1 MDLIQK
7 PQSENLIVDGSEAT
21 FMEDVV
27 EESKKQP
34 VIVDFWAPWCGPCK
48 TLGPALEAVVKEN
61 SSKVKMVKID
71 IDQNSKNYSKS
82 DINSSSKGS
91 TYSNQNQVSK
101 NDDSETSGFAAIEDV
116 PLIID
121 LSSVTD
127 ADGMGSVSVQWQI
140 SPDNKKWTNISAAT
154 NQSFTP
160 REIHVGSR
168 LRVVISYVDGQG
180 NLEPLTSPPSTP
192 VRNVNDK
199 PTGSPRLI
207 GSSVEDSALVVD
219 TSGIADEDGI
229 GGFDITWQ
237 RSSSKSSWEAYP
249 TGDKNEVLRLT
260 QSQVG
265 YSYRA
270 VVSYVDSHGTREV
283 LYTSPS
289 ETIDNL
295 DDPVQG
301 EVTIVGEPKEGITLR
316 ALSNSLSDEDGIASI
331 SISWETSKDGRNWMG
346 LNSLSG
352 PVLNLNQSLVGS
364 QVRARVAVVDNF
376 GIETNLYSQATRTV
390 ENVNNKPSGR
400 IVIRRVGQ

>member
-1 MDLIQK
+1 MRYIKDNLFLLTLCVVVGVATLDSKNVLAGGDPSIKDSKVTKQK
-7 PQSENLIVDGSEAT
+7 SNIKQHDHSKLYVDKQ
-21 FMEDVV
+21 
-27 EESKKQP
+27 KK
-34 VIVDFWAPWCGPCK
+34 
-48 TLGPALEAVVKEN
+48 L
-61 SSKVKMVKID
+61 SSKNNNTTN
-71 IDQNSKNYSKS
+71 NSGLAKNSGDLSK
-82 DINSSSKGS
+82 DGN
-91 TYSNQNQVSK
+91 V
-101 NDDSETSGFAAIEDV
+101 ETAGFAAIEDV

-127 ADGMGSVSVQWQI
+127 SDGMGSVSVQWQI
-140 SPDNKKWTNISAAT
+140 SSDNKKWTNISGAT

-160 REIHVGSR
+160 REVHVGKR
-168 LRVVISYVDGQG
+168 LRVAISYVDGQG

-199 PTGSPRLI
+199 PTGSARLI
-207 GSSVEDSALVVD
+207 GSAVEDSALVVD
-219 TSGIADEDGI
+219 TSSIADEDGI

-237 RSSSKSSWEAYP
+237 RSTSKSSWEAYP
-249 TGDKNEVLRLT
+249 AGQNEVLRLT

-270 VVSYVDSHGTREV
+270 VVSYIDSHGTREV

-301 EVTIVGEPKEGITLR
+301 EVVITGEPKEGVTLR
-316 ALSNSLSDEDGIASI
+316 ALSDSLSDEDGIASI
-331 SISWETSKDGRNWMG
+331 SISWERSKDGRNWIG

-352 PVLNLNQSLVGS
+352 PVLQLNQSLVGS

-376 GIETNLYSQATRTV
+376 GIETNLYSQATRTI

>member
-1 MDLIQK
+1 MRFIKDNLLLLTLCLIVGVATLDSKNVLAGGDPSIKDSKVTKQKSNIKQHEHKKTYVEKQKKLSSTDTKTISNNTSATKNSSDLNK
-7 PQSENLIVDGSEAT
+7 DENL
-21 FMEDVV
+21 
-27 EESKKQP
+27 
-34 VIVDFWAPWCGPCK
+34 
-48 TLGPALEAVVKEN
+48 EN
-61 SSKVKMVKID
+61 A
-71 IDQNSKNYSKS
+71 
-82 DINSSSKGS
+82 
-91 TYSNQNQVSK
+91 
-101 NDDSETSGFAAIEDV
+101 GFAAIEDV

-127 ADGMGSVSVQWQI
+127 SDGMGSVSVQWQI
-140 SPDNKKWTNISAAT
+140 SSDNKKWTNISGAT

-160 REIHVGSR
+160 REIHVGNR
-168 LRVVISYVDGQG
+168 LRVAISYVDGQG
-180 NLEPLTSPPSTP
+180 NLEPLLSPPSTP

-199 PTGSPRLI
+199 PTGSARLI
-207 GSSVEDSALVVD
+207 GSAVEDSVLVVD
-219 TSGIADEDGI
+219 TSSIADEDGI

-249 TGDKNEVLRLT
+249 TAQNEVLRLT

-301 EVTIVGEPKEGITLR
+301 EITITGETKEGVTLR
-316 ALSNSLSDEDGIASI
+316 AISDSLSDEDGIASI
-331 SISWETSKDGRNWMG
+331 SISWETSKDGRNWIG

-352 PVLNLNQSLVGS
+352 PVLQLNQSLVGS

>member
-1 MDLIQK
+1 MFVDKQK
-7 PQSENLIVDGSEAT
+7 NLSSTDRKKVSDTTSATKKINNSNNDENL
-21 FMEDVV
+21 
-27 EESKKQP
+27 
-34 VIVDFWAPWCGPCK
+34 
-48 TLGPALEAVVKEN
+48 EN
-61 SSKVKMVKID
+61 A
-71 IDQNSKNYSKS
+71 
-82 DINSSSKGS
+82 
-91 TYSNQNQVSK
+91 
-101 NDDSETSGFAAIEDV
+101 GFAAIEDV

-127 ADGMGSVSVQWQI
+127 SDGMGSVSVQWQI
-140 SPDNKKWTNISAAT
+140 SSDNKKWTNISGAT

-168 LRVVISYVDGQG
+168 LRVAISYIDGQG
-180 NLEPLTSPPSTP
+180 NLEPLLSPPSTP

-199 PTGSPRLI
+199 PTGSARLI
-207 GSSVEDSALVVD
+207 GSAVEDSSLVVD
-219 TSGIADEDGI
+219 TSSIADEDGI

-249 TGDKNEVLRLT
+249 TAQNEVLKLT
-260 QSQVG
+260 QNQVG

-301 EVTIVGEPKEGITLR
+301 EVTVTGEPKEGDILR
-316 ALSNSLSDEDGIASI
+316 ALSDSLTDEDGIASI
-331 SISWETSKDGRNWMG
+331 SISWETSRDGRNWVG

-352 PVLNLNQSLVGS
+352 PVLQLNQSLVGS

>member
-1 MDLIQK
+1 VEVYVLFFSNVTFRLTLFVSLSLFSFNFSSAFAGGDPSVKDTKVIEQK
-7 PQSENLIVDGSEAT
+7 TNITQHKHE
-21 FMEDVV
+21 
-27 EESKKQP
+27 KK
-34 VIVDFWAPWCGPCK
+34 IINKID
-48 TLGPALEAVVKEN
+48 N
-61 SSKVKMVKID
+61 SSNKTKEKAVKD
-71 IDQNSKNYSKS
+71 DQTE
-82 DINSSSKGS
+82 I
-91 TYSNQNQVSK
+91 
-101 NDDSETSGFAAIEDV
+101 SGFAAIEDV

-127 ADGMGSVSVQWQI
+127 SDGMGTVSVQWQI
-140 SPDNKKWTNISAAT
+140 SPDNIKWTNISGAT

-160 REIHVGSR
+160 REIHVGNR

-180 NLEPLTSPPSTP
+180 NLEPLTSPPSTA
-192 VRNVNDK
+192 VKNVNDK
-199 PTGSPRLI
+199 PTGSARLI

-219 TSGIADEDGI
+219 TSSIADEDGI

-237 RSSSKSSWEAYP
+237 RSSSKSSWKAYP
-249 TGDKNEVLRLT
+249 SAQNEVLRLG
-260 QSQVG
+260 QAQVG

-301 EVTIVGEPKEGITLR
+301 EVSIIGEPKEGVTLR

-331 SISWETSKDGRNWMG
+331 SISWETSKDGRNWTI
-346 LNSLSG
+346 LSSLSG
-352 PVLNLNQSLVGS
+352 PILSLGQTLVGS

>member
-1 MDLIQK
+1 MR
-7 PQSENLIVDGSEAT
+7 
-21 FMEDVV
+21 FMKDNFLLFALC
-27 EESKKQP
+27 
-34 VIVDFWAPWCGPCK
+34 VIVGIA
-48 TLGPALEAVVKEN
+48 TLDSKIVFAGGDPSIKD
-61 SSKVKMVKID
+61 SKVKKQKSNITQHDHSKLYVDKQKKLTSTD
-71 IDQNSKNYSKS
+71 KKNVSNNSSASKNNN
-82 DINSSSKGS
+82 NSNKDE
-91 TYSNQNQVSK
+91 NV
-101 NDDSETSGFAAIEDV
+101 ETSGFAAIEDV

-127 ADGMGSVSVQWQI
+127 SDGMGSVSVQWQI
-140 SPDNKKWTNISAAT
+140 SSDNKKWTNISGAT

-168 LRVVISYVDGQG
+168 LRVAISYVDGQG

-199 PTGSPRLI
+199 PTGSARLI
-207 GSSVEDSALVVD
+207 GSAVEDSALVVD
-219 TSGIADEDGI
+219 TSSIADEDGI

-249 TGDKNEVLRLT
+249 AGQNEVLRLT
-260 QSQVG
+260 QNQVG

-270 VVSYVDSHGTREV
+270 VVSYIDSHGTREV

-301 EVTIVGEPKEGITLR
+301 EVTIIGEPKEGVTLR
-316 ALSNSLSDEDGIASI
+316 ALSDSLSDEDGIASI
-331 SISWETSKDGRNWMG
+331 SISWETSKDGRNWIV

-352 PVLNLNQSLVGS
+352 PILPLDQSLVGS

>member
-1 MDLIQK
+1 MSFIRVNLLKLIF
-7 PQSENLIVDGSEAT
+7 SFVLIVLT
-21 FMEDVV
+21 FNVNSVFAGGDPAIKDEKVIINKNNITQHKH
-27 EESKKQP
+27 KKDS
-34 VIVDFWAPWCGPCK
+34 V
-48 TLGPALEAVVKEN
+48 
-61 SSKVKMVKID
+61 
-71 IDQNSKNYSKS
+71 DQNSKNYSKS
-82 DINSSSKGS
+82 DIKSSAKDS
-91 TYSNQNQVSK
+91 TYSNQNQISK
-101 NDDSETSGFAAIEDV
+101 NDNSETSGFAAIEDV

-140 SPDNKKWTNISAAT
+140 SSDPKKWTNISAAT

-199 PTGSPRLI
+199 PTGSARLI

>member
-1 MDLIQK
+1 MRLFK
-7 PQSENLIVDGSEAT
+7 VNLLLLALCVLASITALDTKNVFAGGDPAIK
-21 FMEDVV
+21 D
-27 EESKKQP
+27 KK
-34 VIVDFWAPWCGPCK
+34 
-48 TLGPALEAVVKEN
+48 VKKN
-61 SSKVKMVKID
+61 KSNVTQHNHSKVYGKSYVSEQKKLSS
-71 IDQNSKNYSKS
+71 NSN
-82 DINSSSKGS
+82 
-91 TYSNQNQVSK
+91 K
-101 NDDSETSGFAAIEDV
+101 NDSTETNSNTKSNSGSDESSETAGFAAIEDV

-140 SPDNKKWTNISAAT
+140 SSDNKKWTNISGAT

-160 REIHVGSR
+160 REIHVASR

-199 PTGSPRLI
+199 PTGSARLI

-219 TSGIADEDGI
+219 TSSIADEDGI

-249 TGDKNEVLRLT
+249 TGQNEVLRLT
-260 QSQVG
+260 QKQVG

-270 VVSYVDSHGTREV
+270 VVSYIDSHGTREV

-301 EVTIVGEPKEGITLR
+301 EVTIVGEPKEGITLK

-331 SISWETSKDGRNWMG
+331 SISWETSKDGRNWVG

-352 PVLNLNQSLVGS
+352 PILSLNQSLVGS
-364 QVRARVAVVDNF
+364 QIRARVAVVDNF
-376 GIETNLYSQATRTV
+376 GIETNLFSQATRTV

>member
-1 MDLIQK
+1 MVFFKYNFLLLSLCVLVSFTTLDSKSSSAGGDPEVKDEKVKSFKSNIKQHSHSKIYGTKQKDL
-7 PQSENLIVDGSEAT
+7 SSTTN
-21 FMEDVV
+21 
-27 EESKKQP
+27 
-34 VIVDFWAPWCGPCK
+34 
-48 TLGPALEAVVKEN
+48 
-61 SSKVKMVKID
+61 SKV
-71 IDQNSKNYSKS
+71 NTRS
-82 DINSSSKGS
+82 DN
-91 TYSNQNQVSK
+91 TA
-101 NDDSETSGFAAIEDV
+101 DSEINGFAAIEDV

-140 SPDNKKWTNISAAT
+140 SNDKKKWTNISGAT
-154 NQSFTP
+154 TQSFTP

-192 VRNVNDK
+192 VKNVNDK
-199 PTGSPRLI
+199 PTGSARLI

-219 TSGIADEDGI
+219 TSNIADEDGI
-229 GGFDITWQ
+229 GGFDISWQ

-249 TGDKNEVLRLT
+249 AVDNEVLRLT
-260 QSQVG
+260 QNQVG
-265 YSYRA
+265 YSFRA
-270 VVSYVDSHGTREV
+270 VVSYIDTHGTREV

-301 EVTIVGEPKEGITLR
+301 EVTIAGESKEGSTLT

-331 SISWETSKDGRNWMG
+331 SISWEKSKDGRNWIV

-352 PVLNLNQSLVGS
+352 PTLSLNQTLVGS
-364 QVRARVAVVDNF
+364 QIRARVAVVDNF

-390 ENVNNKPSGR
+390 ENINNKPTGR
-400 IVIRRVGQ
+400 IIIRRVGQ

>member
-1 MDLIQK
+1 M
-7 PQSENLIVDGSEAT
+7 
-21 FMEDVV
+21 
-27 EESKKQP
+27 P
-34 VIVDFWAPWCGPCK
+34 VK
-48 TLGPALEAVVKEN
+48 L
-61 SSKVKMVKID
+61 KID
-71 IDQNSKNYSKS
+71 ELK
-82 DINSSSKGS
+82 INSILELNKLIPFLKAHGFKSLLNK
-91 TYSNQNQVSK
+91 YENV
-101 NDDSETSGFAAIEDV
+101 ETAGFAAIEDV

-127 ADGMGSVSVQWQI
+127 SDGMGSVSVQWQI
-140 SPDNKKWTNISAAT
+140 SPDNNKWTNISGAT

-168 LRVVISYVDGQG
+168 LRVAISYVDGQG
-180 NLEPLTSPPSTP
+180 NLEPLISPPSTP

-199 PTGSPRLI
+199 PTGSARLI

-219 TSGIADEDGI
+219 TSSIADEDGI

-249 TGDKNEVLRLT
+249 TGQNEVLRLT

-270 VVSYVDSHGTREV
+270 VVSYIDSHGTREV

-301 EVTIVGEPKEGITLR
+301 EVTIIGEPKEGVTLR

-331 SISWETSKDGRNWMG
+331 SISWETSKDGRNWIG
-346 LNSLSG
+346 VNSLSG
-352 PVLNLNQSLVGS
+352 PVLSLGQSLVGS

>member
-1 MDLIQK
+1 MRFIRDNLLLLTFCAIVGIATLDSKNVLAGGDPSLKDKKITKKESNITQHDHNKIYHDKQK
-7 PQSENLIVDGSEAT
+7 KLSSRDNNKP
-21 FMEDVV
+21 
-27 EESKKQP
+27 SK
-34 VIVDFWAPWCGPCK
+34 
-48 TLGPALEAVVKEN
+48 N
-61 SSKVKMVKID
+61 SSL
-71 IDQNSKNYSKS
+71 
-82 DINSSSKGS
+82 
-91 TYSNQNQVSK
+91 TSNKTSA
-101 NDDSETSGFAAIEDV
+101 NDENVETAGFAAIEDV

-127 ADGMGSVSVQWQI
+127 SDGMGSVSVQWQI
-140 SPDNKKWTNISAAT
+140 SNDNKKWTNISGAT

-168 LRVVISYVDGQG
+168 LRVAISYVDGQG

-199 PTGSPRLI
+199 PTGSARLI
-207 GSSVEDSALVVD
+207 GSAVEDSALVVD
-219 TSGIADEDGI
+219 TSSIADEDGI

-249 TGDKNEVLRLT
+249 AGQNEVLRLT

-270 VVSYVDSHGTREV
+270 VVSYIDSHGTREV

-301 EVTIVGEPKEGITLR
+301 EVNIIGEPKEGVTLR
-316 ALSNSLSDEDGIASI
+316 ALSESLSDEDGIASI
-331 SISWETSKDGRNWMG
+331 SISWETSKDGRNWIG

-352 PVLNLNQSLVGS
+352 PVLPLTQALVGS

>member
-1 MDLIQK
+1 MRIFKDNLLLFTLCVIVGVVTLDSKNVFAGGDPSIKDSKVTKQK
-7 PQSENLIVDGSEAT
+7 SNIKQHDHSKLYVDKQKKLS
-21 FMEDVV
+21 
-27 EESKKQP
+27 SKKNN
-34 VIVDFWAPWCGPCK
+34 
-48 TLGPALEAVVKEN
+48 TTNN
-61 SSKVKMVKID
+61 SGLAKNSGDLSKDGNV
-71 IDQNSKNYSKS
+71 
-82 DINSSSKGS
+82 
-91 TYSNQNQVSK
+91 
-101 NDDSETSGFAAIEDV
+101 ETAGFAAIEDV

-127 ADGMGSVSVQWQI
+127 SDGMGSVSVQWQI
-140 SPDNKKWTNISAAT
+140 SSDNKKWTNISGAT

-160 REIHVGSR
+160 REVHVGKR
-168 LRVVISYVDGQG
+168 LRVAISYVDGQG

-199 PTGSPRLI
+199 PTGSARLI
-207 GSSVEDSALVVD
+207 GSAVEDSALVVD
-219 TSGIADEDGI
+219 TSSIADEDGI

-237 RSSSKSSWEAYP
+237 RSTSKSSWEAYP
-249 TGDKNEVLRLT
+249 AGQNEVLRLT

-270 VVSYVDSHGTREV
+270 VVSYIDSHGTREV

-301 EVTIVGEPKEGITLR
+301 EVTIIGEPKEGVTLR
-316 ALSNSLSDEDGIASI
+316 ALSESLSDEDGIASI
-331 SISWETSKDGRNWMG
+331 SISWETSKDGRNWAG

-352 PVLNLNQSLVGS
+352 PILPLTQSLVGS
-364 QVRARVAVVDNF
+364 QVRVRVAVVDNF

>member
-1 MDLIQK
+1 MRFLKYNFLPLSLCVLASFTTLDSKISFAGGDPTIKDQK
-7 PQSENLIVDGSEAT
+7 
-21 FMEDVV
+21 
-27 EESKKQP
+27 
-34 VIVDFWAPWCGPCK
+34 
-48 TLGPALEAVVKEN
+48 VK
-61 SSKVKMVKID
+61 SSKSNIK
-71 IDQNSKNYSKS
+71 QHNHAKNYVTKQKNLSSTTNSTVNTKS
-82 DINSSSKGS
+82 NNNTD
-91 TYSNQNQVSK
+91 SNI
-101 NDDSETSGFAAIEDV
+101 TGFAAIEDV

-127 ADGMGSVSVQWQI
+127 ADGMGTVSVQWQI
-140 SPDNKKWTNISAAT
+140 SNDNEKWTNISAAT
-154 NQSFTP
+154 TQSFTP

-192 VRNVNDK
+192 VKNVNDK
-199 PTGSPRLI
+199 PTGSARLI

-219 TSGIADEDGI
+219 TSNIADEDGI

-249 TGDKNEVLRLT
+249 AAQSEVLRLT
-260 QSQVG
+260 QNQVG
-265 YSYRA
+265 FSYRA
-270 VVSYVDSHGTREV
+270 VVSYIDSHGTREV

-301 EVTIVGEPKEGITLR
+301 EVIIDGEPIEGATLT
-316 ALSNSLSDEDGIASI
+316 ALSNSLTDEDGIASI
-331 SISWETSKDGRNWMG
+331 SISWEKSKDGRNWIV

-352 PVLNLNQSLVGS
+352 PVLSLNQTLVGS
-364 QVRARVAVVDNF
+364 QIRARVAVVDNF

-390 ENVNNKPSGR
+390 ENINNKPSGR
-400 IVIRRVGQ
+400 IIIRRVGQ

>member
-1 MDLIQK
+1 MRFLKDNILLLALCVLASLTTLDSKNAFAGGDPAIKDKKVKNSNITQHDHNKTYVGKQK
-7 PQSENLIVDGSEAT
+7 NL
-21 FMEDVV
+21 
-27 EESKKQP
+27 
-34 VIVDFWAPWCGPCK
+34 
-48 TLGPALEAVVKEN
+48 
-61 SSKVKMVKID
+61 SSKSNMSSDLTKS
-71 IDQNSKNYSKS
+71 NSDVDKKS
-82 DINSSSKGS
+82 N
-91 TYSNQNQVSK
+91 
-101 NDDSETSGFAAIEDV
+101 NDDNSETAGFAAIEDV

-127 ADGMGSVSVQWQI
+127 SDGMGSVSVQWQI
-140 SPDNKKWTNISAAT
+140 SSDNKKWTNISWAT

-160 REIHVGSR
+160 REIHVASR

-199 PTGSPRLI
+199 PTGSARLI

-219 TSGIADEDGI
+219 TSSIADEDGI

-249 TGDKNEVLRLT
+249 TDQNEVLRLT
-260 QSQVG
+260 QNQVG

-270 VVSYVDSHGTREV
+270 VVSYIDSHGTREV

-301 EVTIVGEPKEGITLR
+301 EVTIIGEPKEGITLR

-331 SISWETSKDGRNWMG
+331 SISWETSKDGRNWVG

-352 PVLNLNQSLVGS
+352 PVLSLGQSLVGS
-364 QVRARVAVVDNF
+364 QIRARVAVVDNF
-376 GIETNLYSQATRTV
+376 GIETNLFSQATRTV

>member
-1 MDLIQK
+1 MRFFRD
-7 PQSENLIVDGSEAT
+7 NLLLLTLCVMVGIATLDSKIVLAGGDPSIK
-21 FMEDVV
+21 D
-27 EESKKQP
+27 
-34 VIVDFWAPWCGPCK
+34 
-48 TLGPALEAVVKEN
+48 
-61 SSKVKMVKID
+61 SKVKKQKNNIKQHDHDKLYVDKQKKLTSTDKKNISD
-71 IDQNSKNYSKS
+71 NNSATTDN
-82 DINSSSKGS
+82 NL
-91 TYSNQNQVSK
+91 N
-101 NDDSETSGFAAIEDV
+101 NDENLENAGFAAIEDV

-127 ADGMGSVSVQWQI
+127 SDGMGSVSVQWQI
-140 SPDNKKWTNISAAT
+140 SSDNKKWTNISGAT

-160 REIHVGSR
+160 REIHVGNR
-168 LRVVISYVDGQG
+168 LRVAISYVDGQG
-180 NLEPLTSPPSTP
+180 NLEPLLSPPSTP

-199 PTGSPRLI
+199 PTGSARLI
-207 GSSVEDSALVVD
+207 GSAVEDSALVVD
-219 TSGIADEDGI
+219 TSSIADEDGI

-249 TGDKNEVLRLT
+249 TAQNEVLRLT

-301 EVTIVGEPKEGITLR
+301 EVTITGEPKEGITLR
-316 ALSNSLSDEDGIASI
+316 ALSDSLSDEDGIASI
-331 SISWETSKDGRNWMG
+331 SISWEKSKDGRNWIG

-352 PVLNLNQSLVGS
+352 PVLQLNQSLVGS

-376 GIETNLYSQATRTV
+376 GIETNLYSQATRTI

>member
-1 MDLIQK
+1 MSFIRVNLLKLIF
-7 PQSENLIVDGSEAT
+7 SFVLIVLT
-21 FMEDVV
+21 FNVNSVFAGGDPAIKDEKVIINKNNITQHKH
-27 EESKKQP
+27 KKDS
-34 VIVDFWAPWCGPCK
+34 V
-48 TLGPALEAVVKEN
+48 
-61 SSKVKMVKID
+61 
-71 IDQNSKNYSKS
+71 DQNSKNYSKS
-82 DINSSSKGS
+82 DIKSSAKDS
-91 TYSNQNQVSK
+91 TYSNQNQISK
-101 NDDSETSGFAAIEDV
+101 NDNSETSGFAAIEDV

-140 SPDNKKWTNISAAT
+140 SSDPKKWTNISAAT

-199 PTGSPRLI
+199 PTGSARLI

-301 EVTIVGEPKEGITLR
+301 EVAIVGEPKEGITLR

>member
-1 MDLIQK
+1 MRFIRVNLSRVIF
-7 PQSENLIVDGSEAT
+7 SFVLIVFT
-21 FMEDVV
+21 FNVNFVFAGGDPTIKDEKVIINNNNITQHKH
-27 EESKKQP
+27 KK
-34 VIVDFWAPWCGPCK
+34 
-48 TLGPALEAVVKEN
+48 
-61 SSKVKMVKID
+61 SD

-101 NDDSETSGFAAIEDV
+101 NDNSETSGFAAIEDV

-140 SPDNKKWTNISAAT
+140 SSDSKKWTNISAAT

>member
-1 MDLIQK
+1 MRFIRDNLLLLTFC
-7 PQSENLIVDGSEAT
+7 LIVGIAT
-21 FMEDVV
+21 LDAKIVLAGGDPTIKDSKVQKQKSNIKQHDHNKLYVDKQKKLSTNVNENVSNTTSD
-27 EESKKQP
+27 SKK
-34 VIVDFWAPWCGPCK
+34 G
-48 TLGPALEAVVKEN
+48 LNKEDN
-61 SSKVKMVKID
+61 
-71 IDQNSKNYSKS
+71 
-82 DINSSSKGS
+82 
-91 TYSNQNQVSK
+91 
-101 NDDSETSGFAAIEDV
+101 SETAGFAAIEDV

-127 ADGMGSVSVQWQI
+127 SDGMGSVSVQWQI
-140 SPDNKKWTNISAAT
+140 SSDNKKWTNISGAT

-168 LRVVISYVDGQG
+168 LRVAISYVDGQG

-199 PTGSPRLI
+199 PTGSARLI
-207 GSSVEDSALVVD
+207 GSAVEDSALVVD
-219 TSGIADEDGI
+219 TSSIADEDGI

-249 TGDKNEVLRLT
+249 AGQNEVLRLT

-270 VVSYVDSHGTREV
+270 VVSYIDSHGTREV

-301 EVTIVGEPKEGITLR
+301 EVSIIGDPKEGVTLR
-316 ALSNSLSDEDGIASI
+316 ALSDSLSDEDGIASI
-331 SISWETSKDGRNWMG
+331 SISWETSKDGRNWLG

-352 PVLNLNQSLVGS
+352 PVLPLTQSLVGS

>member
-1 MDLIQK
+1 MRFIRVNL
-7 PQSENLIVDGSEAT
+7 SRLMFSFVLIVLT
-21 FMEDVV
+21 FNVNSVFAGGDPAIKDEKVIINKNNITQHKH
-27 EESKKQP
+27 KKDS
-34 VIVDFWAPWCGPCK
+34 V
-48 TLGPALEAVVKEN
+48 
-61 SSKVKMVKID
+61 
-71 IDQNSKNYSKS
+71 DQNSKNYSKS
-82 DINSSSKGS
+82 DIKSSAKDS
-91 TYSNQNQVSK
+91 TYSNQNQISK
-101 NDDSETSGFAAIEDV
+101 NDNSETSGFAAIEDV

-140 SPDNKKWTNISAAT
+140 SSDPKKWTNISAAT

-199 PTGSPRLI
+199 PTGSARLI

>member
-1 MDLIQK
+1 
-7 PQSENLIVDGSEAT
+7 
-21 FMEDVV
+21 
-27 EESKKQP
+27 
-34 VIVDFWAPWCGPCK
+34 VIVGIA
-48 TLGPALEAVVKEN
+48 TLDSKIVLAGGDPSIKD
-61 SSKVKMVKID
+61 SKVKKQKSNIKQHDHDKQYVDKQKKLASTDKKNISD
-71 IDQNSKNYSKS
+71 NNSATTDNNLNKDENLE
-82 DINSSSKGS
+82 NA
-91 TYSNQNQVSK
+91 
-101 NDDSETSGFAAIEDV
+101 GFAAIEDV

-127 ADGMGSVSVQWQI
+127 SDGMGSVSVQWQI
-140 SPDNKKWTNISAAT
+140 SSDTKKWTNISGAT

-160 REIHVGSR
+160 REIHVGNR
-168 LRVVISYVDGQG
+168 LRVAISYVDGQG
-180 NLEPLTSPPSTP
+180 NLEPLLSPPSTP

-199 PTGSPRLI
+199 PTGSARLI
-207 GSSVEDSALVVD
+207 GSAVEDSALVVD
-219 TSGIADEDGI
+219 TSSIADEDGI

-249 TGDKNEVLRLT
+249 TAQNEVLRLT

-301 EVTIVGEPKEGITLR
+301 EVTITGEPKEGITLR
-316 ALSNSLSDEDGIASI
+316 ALSDSLSDEDGIASI
-331 SISWETSKDGRNWMG
+331 SISWEKSKDGRNWIG

-352 PVLNLNQSLVGS
+352 PVLQLNQSLVGS

-376 GIETNLYSQATRTV
+376 GIETNLYSQATRTI

>member
-1 MDLIQK
+1 VL
-7 PQSENLIVDGSEAT
+7 T
-21 FMEDVV
+21 FNVNSVFAGGDPAIKDEKVIINKNNITQHKH
-27 EESKKQP
+27 KKDS
-34 VIVDFWAPWCGPCK
+34 V
-48 TLGPALEAVVKEN
+48 
-61 SSKVKMVKID
+61 
-71 IDQNSKNYSKS
+71 DQNSKNYSKS
-82 DINSSSKGS
+82 DIKSSAKDS
-91 TYSNQNQVSK
+91 TYSNQNQISK
-101 NDDSETSGFAAIEDV
+101 NDNSETSGFAAIEDV

-140 SPDNKKWTNISAAT
+140 SSDPKKWTNISAAT

-199 PTGSPRLI
+199 PTGSARLI

>member
-1 MDLIQK
+1 MSFIRVNLLKLIF
-7 PQSENLIVDGSEAT
+7 SFVLIVLT
-21 FMEDVV
+21 FNVNSVFAGGDPAIKDEKVIINKNNITQHKH
-27 EESKKQP
+27 KKDS
-34 VIVDFWAPWCGPCK
+34 V
-48 TLGPALEAVVKEN
+48 
-61 SSKVKMVKID
+61 
-71 IDQNSKNYSKS
+71 DQNSKNYSKS
-82 DINSSSKGS
+82 DIKSSAKDS
-91 TYSNQNQVSK
+91 TYSNQNQISK
-101 NDDSETSGFAAIEDV
+101 NDNSETSGFAAIEDV

-140 SPDNKKWTNISAAT
+140 SSDPKKWTNISAAT

-199 PTGSPRLI
+199 PTGSARLI

-301 EVTIVGEPKEGITLR
+301 EVIIVGEPKEGITLR

>member
-1 MDLIQK
+1 MLFFPNVVWRLTLCVSISLFSFSFNSAFAGGDPSVKDTKVIEKKSNVTQHKHNKKTINKVNNSSDKTK
-7 PQSENLIVDGSEAT
+7 PSENKI
-21 FMEDVV
+21 
-27 EESKKQP
+27 
-34 VIVDFWAPWCGPCK
+34 
-48 TLGPALEAVVKEN
+48 KE
-61 SSKVKMVKID
+61 KD
-71 IDQNSKNYSKS
+71 IKD
-82 DINSSSKGS
+82 
-91 TYSNQNQVSK
+91 NQV
-101 NDDSETSGFAAIEDV
+101 ETSGFAAIEDV

-127 ADGMGSVSVQWQI
+127 SDGMGTVSVQWQI
-140 SPDNKKWTNISAAT
+140 SPDNKKWTNISGAT

-160 REIHVGSR
+160 REIHVGNR

-180 NLEPLTSPPSTP
+180 NLEPLTSPPSTA
-192 VRNVNDK
+192 VKNVNDK
-199 PTGSPRLI
+199 PTGSARLI
-207 GSSVEDSALVVD
+207 GSSIEDSALVVD
-219 TSGIADEDGI
+219 TSSIADEDGI

-249 TGDKNEVLRLT
+249 TDQNEVLRLG
-260 QSQVG
+260 QAQVS

-301 EVTIVGEPKEGITLR
+301 EVTIIGEPKEGVTLR

-331 SISWETSKDGRNWMG
+331 SISWETSKDGRNWMV
-346 LNSLSG
+346 LSSLSG
-352 PVLNLNQSLVGS
+352 PVLSLGQTLVGS
-364 QVRARVAVVDNF
+364 QIRARVAVVDNF